1 MPALYLATL
10 HSAGEECSSTYEGRH
25 VTLEETYLTHPTH
38 ADGFVDRGD
47 PVIFGENGVGVAF
60 TSAGAATDL
69 ISLDT
74 EGIWFL
80 NVLGCISDGTSDGIA
95 HALAVGDPVYIN
107 KSTCVLSGQD
117 DPYHFLPFGYV
128 LGTVAAHTT
137 SPTLVAVKVHW
148 APNFLDLLN
157 IGSGSTDP
165 YLLEGDPTVRQDTW
179 LRAAIAP
186 STPLVA
192 GEQLHGFNIRLE
204 NNLVSTGGEL
214 TAGELKVVNNA
225 AATTLAALTGLKIDV
240 DNKVSG
246 VTSDGEFAI
255 QIMMEGAGGAP
266 AIRSGIQF
274 NSDGTAGTLEG
285 WFNAASPTALGL
297 KANVAA
303 PGNTVYEIPVIIGGT
318 RYCIP
323 VCAWV

>member
-1 MPALYLATL
+1 MPALYLATG
-10 HSAGEECSSTYEGRH
+10 HVAGEECSSTYEGRH
-25 VTLEETYLTHPTH
+25 VTLEESYLTHPTH
-38 ADGFVDRGD
+38 ADGFVDHGD
-47 PVIFGENGVGVAF
+47 PVVFGENGIGVAF
-60 TSAGAATDL
+60 ASAAAATDL
-69 ISLDT
+69 IALDT

-107 KSTCVLSGQD
+107 KATAVLSGQD

-128 LGTVAAHTT
+128 LGTVAAHVT

-157 IGSGSTDP
+157 IGISSSDP
-165 YLLEGDPTVRQDTW
+165 YLLEGDPTLRQTVW
-179 LRAAIAP
+179 LRAAISPA
-186 STPLVA
+186 SLLVA
-192 GEQLHGFNIRLE
+192 GEQIHGFNIRVE
-204 NNLVSTGGEL
+204 NNLVSTGGEI

-225 AATTLAALTGLKIDV
+225 VATTLSGMTALKLDC

-246 VTSDGEFAI
+246 VTSDAI
-255 QIMMEGAGGAP
+255 RALDIMMEGAGGAP
-266 AIRSGIQF
+266 ANRAAIHF
-274 NSDGTAGTLEG
+274 NSDGTLGTQEC
-285 WFNAASPTALGL
+285 FFDIEAATTLGL

-303 PGNTVYEIPVIIGGT
+303 VGNTVFEIPVYVAGA

-323 VCAWV
+323 IIAWA